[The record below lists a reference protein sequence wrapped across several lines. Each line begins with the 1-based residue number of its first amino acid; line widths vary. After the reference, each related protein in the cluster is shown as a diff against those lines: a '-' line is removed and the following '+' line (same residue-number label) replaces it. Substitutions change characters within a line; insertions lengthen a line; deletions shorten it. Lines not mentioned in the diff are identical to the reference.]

1 MWYTPQGDCFSL
13 STGIEMGFTLWQKY
27 RVFREPANPIQSTN
41 QRGLFSKREQKKSL
55 RAECTQ
61 GREKRT
67 RRKRR
72 KESINGCCVRGC
84 R

>member
-1 MWYTPQGDCFSL
+1 
-13 STGIEMGFTLWQKY
+13 
-27 RVFREPANPIQSTN
+27 
-41 QRGLFSKREQKKSL
+41 LFSKREQKKSL

-72 KESINGCCVRGC
+72 KESKKGRWERGG
-84 R
+84 RER